1 MKYTDF
7 ITSLIY
13 ILCIPYLLFKFMIT
27 SVFII
32 PVVILC
38 KFNIN
43 CDYLF
48 VIIKK
53 IYEVIYKF
61 ETLIVYTL
69 SFLFY
74 PYYSLQNYK
83 NNLDKVK
90 FMQKITNIDDIYN
103 LNNLSNLIKDNIQQ
117 TSLFMTCFTITILFS
132 WSPLHNLIYRKNI
145 LLNQFHFLYTNH
157 YLLYNNT
164 FDEAYTKF
172 LKVISDNK
180 EKNNLKANYV
190 FNPKY
195 ITYKNNQI
203 LNYDFEKNNNIGLQT
218 SYIIATF
225 IFTNIIQKHKVKYNS
240 HISLSDFKNKIYKN
254 FPFNKQNI
262 EMRDSDNLKKTNI
275 MTLKTPPNNI
285 FHPLTA
291 YVEINIDENKT
302 IHHEMFGLISDN
314 YHSKLFW
321 KDVDDVFNNNFH
333 YMSS

>member
-132 WSPLHNLIYRKNI
+132 WSPLHNLIYRK
-145 LLNQFHFLYTNH
+145 
-157 YLLYNNT
+157 
-164 FDEAYTKF
+164 
-172 LKVISDNK
+172 
-180 EKNNLKANYV
+180 
-190 FNPKY
+190 KY
-195 ITYKNNQI
+195 IT
-203 LNYDFEKNNNIGLQT
+203 
-218 SYIIATF
+218 
-225 IFTNIIQKHKVKYNS
+225 
-240 HISLSDFKNKIYKN
+240 
-254 FPFNKQNI
+254 
-262 EMRDSDNLKKTNI
+262 
-275 MTLKTPPNNI
+275 
-285 FHPLTA
+285 
-291 YVEINIDENKT
+291 
-302 IHHEMFGLISDN
+302 
-314 YHSKLFW
+314 
-321 KDVDDVFNNNFH
+321 
-333 YMSS
+333 